1 VPDDK
6 ESIDKRAEQA
16 GSDFGKQP
24 IDILKQVR
32 EAAAKRILFLP
43 HAVNQMNSPDRL
55 ITTQELR
62 AAVFGGLV
70 IEEYPEDVRGHS
82 CLILG
87 WGEESRPLHVV
98 CAPKSEYLAIITA
111 YLPSPHQWEP
121 DWRTRKKR

>member
-1 VPDDK
+1 MGK
-6 ESIDKRAEQA
+6 KAGQASSGFGEQH
-16 GSDFGKQP
+16 

-43 HAVNQMNSPDRL
+43 HAVNQMNAPDRL
-55 ITTQELR
+55 ITTQEVR

-87 WGEESRPLHVV
+87 WGEEGRPLHVV
-98 CAPKSEYLAIITA
+98 CAPKAEYLAIITA
-111 YLPSPHQWEP
+111 YLPSALQWEP
-121 DWRTRKKR
+121 DWRTRRRR